1 MAGEFLATARPP
13 AQNLMQFFLRRT
25 CVNSVSRYL
34 SPSLH
39 RRFSDLR
46 RHLGAIAGSVG
57 NDCDWC
63 NNLEV

>member
-1 MAGEFLATARPP
+1 LSAPDRGVVAAKKVGP
-13 AQNLMQFFLRRT
+13 
-25 CVNSVSRYL
+25 SYL

-63 NNLEV
+63 EGVA